1 MNKKQFTI
9 LFILEYVVL
18 FLSAGLLY
26 RLTHRIGPVIDV
38 AALGRQFPYIYGLVC
53 AVSTVLGVYLALS
66 RRSWNP
72 VLRLSVLSSPA
83 ILVLMDWLLFQDSNM
98 IYCLPLLA
106 VASFMLLKNVYDN

>member
-9 LFILEYVVL
+9 LFILEYAVL
-18 FLSAGLLY
+18 LLSAGLLFWLN
-26 RLTHRIGPVIDV
+26 RRTGPLLDV
-38 AALGRQFPYIYGLVC
+38 SALGTQFLYIYGLVC

-72 VLRLSVLSSPA
+72 VLRLSVLTSPA
-83 ILVLMDWLLFQDSNM
+83 ILVLFDKFIFQDTNM
-98 IYCLPLLA
+98 VYCLPLLV

>member
-18 FLSAGLLY
+18 LVTAGLLY
-26 RLTHRIGPVIDV
+26 WLTKRMGPLIDV
-38 AALGRQFPYIYGLVC
+38 ESLGPNFLYIIGLVC
-53 AVSTVLGVYLALS
+53 AVSTVLCIYLALS
-66 RRSWNP
+66 RRRWNP
-72 VLRLSVLSSPA
+72 VLRLSFLTSPA
-83 ILVLMDWLLFQDSNM
+83 ILVLMDWLLFQDRNM